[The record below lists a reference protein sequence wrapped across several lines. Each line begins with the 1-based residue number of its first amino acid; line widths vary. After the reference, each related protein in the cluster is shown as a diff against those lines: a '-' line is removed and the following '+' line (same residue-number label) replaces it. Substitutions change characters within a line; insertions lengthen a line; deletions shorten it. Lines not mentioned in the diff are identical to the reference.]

1 MRHEAHGPSPFSQ
14 RHHRAIRAEGIGP
27 AAVHAIHAKR
37 KTLSAWGTTPRQRFQ
52 YYLLAQDVSRLSHLC
67 WVLETSMLKTL
78 ASKHRTSATRMA
90 RKYKAAVATPDGPR
104 TCFEVRVSRG
114 DDKKPLVARFGLCH
128 LQRAVTAAGRG
139 NHRVGQRIEIA
150 SHHDPPQQLA
160 VGVLHL
166 KMQTGS
172 RRRWPEDLPGTVEVY
187 RPTCLV
193 ALGRPA
199 RGSVGDL
206 PGGRAAPLTSNAD
219 INGPGRWRH
228 TAATYGIGS
237 RGEPRPSRGEIE
249 LVKRWSH
256 DYEVSGSD
264 GSADGNVGGRQRR
277 LTAGHSVGGALSTQ
291 SAKACP
297 HLLTNRFRMKFVASL
312 GSLFRQ
318 ALLSVR

>member
-52 YYLLAQDVSRLSHLC
+52 YYLLAQDVSRLSHLR

-139 NHRVGQRIEIA
+139 NHRVGQRIR
-150 SHHDPPQQLA
+150 SHPTTTRPSSWPSVSCTSRCRPEAEDDGRRTCRALWRC
-160 VGVLHL
+160 
-166 KMQTGS
+166 TG
-172 RRRWPEDLPGTVEVY
+172 RHVWWRWADRPEDPLE
-187 RPTCLV
+187 TCPV
-193 ALGRPA
+193 A
-199 RGSVGDL
+199 
-206 PGGRAAPLTSNAD
+206 
-219 INGPGRWRH
+219 
-228 TAATYGIGS
+228 
-237 RGEPRPSRGEIE
+237 E
-249 LVKRWSH
+249 LLR
-256 DYEVSGSD
+256 
-264 GSADGNVGGRQRR
+264 
-277 LTAGHSVGGALSTQ
+277 
-291 SAKACP
+291 
-297 HLLTNRFRMKFVASL
+297 
-312 GSLFRQ
+312 
-318 ALLSVR
+318 